1 MKGIK
6 NKKITL
12 ADLGGEWLSF
22 NRNSLKKSSFQTY
35 EYLFKKHI
43 LNSGLSYFPIGKITA
58 EDIVRYSD
66 ELLDSNLSPKT
77 INCILLTLNRI
88 FKYAEEV
95 YGFMPPKVGY
105 VKDIK
110 REMRVLSTDEQSR
123 LERCLKYK
131 PDNYKTGML
140 FALYTGVRIGELCAL
155 RWGDIRHGTVRI
167 NKTMHR
173 LKDEHGKSV
182 VIIDKPKTESSNR
195 TIPLPDFLAEIVEN
209 MRRNDDEFIL
219 SCERVARVEPRL
231 MQKKFKKTAEECG
244 LEGVTFHTLRHTF
257 ATRCIECGFDPKT
270 LSEILGHSDV
280 KTTLNRYVHC
290 SLELKKNSMNLLSR
304 IAV

>member
-1 MKGIK
+1 MMGIK
-6 NKKITL
+6 TKKITL
-12 ADLGGEWLSF
+12 ENLGGEWLSF

-35 EYLFKKHI
+35 EYLFDKHI
-43 LNSGLSYFPIGKITA
+43 LHSELSYFPIGKITT
-58 EDIVRYSD
+58 EDIVSYSD
-66 ELLDSNLSPKT
+66 ELLNSNLSPKT
-77 INCILLTLNRI
+77 VNCILMTINQI
-88 FKYAEEV
+88 FKYAKEM
-95 YGFMPPKVGY
+95 YGFKPPKIRY

-110 REMRVLSTDEQSR
+110 REMRVLSAAEQSR
-123 LERCLKYK
+123 LERYLKEE

-140 FALYTGVRIGELCAL
+140 FALYTGVRIGELCAIK
-155 RWGDIRHGTVRI
+155 WGDIRDGAVRI

-182 VIIDKPKTESSNR
+182 VMIDKPKTESSNR
-195 TIPLPDFLAEIVEN
+195 TIPLPDFLNEIVEN
-209 MRRNDDEFIL
+209 MRGDDESFFL
-219 SCERVARVEPRL
+219 SSERVLRVEPRL
-231 MQKKFKKTAEECG
+231 MQKRFKKAAEDCG

-257 ATRCIECGFDPKT
+257 ATRCIECGFDAKT

>member
-1 MKGIK
+1 MVC
-6 NKKITL
+6 
-12 ADLGGEWLSF
+12 LGNEWLAF
-22 NRNSLKKSSFQTY
+22 YRNSFKKSSFQTY

-43 LNSGLSYFPIGKITA
+43 LNSGLSYFPIGKITT
-58 EDIVRYSD
+58 EDIVSYSD
-66 ELLDSNLSPKT
+66 DLLNSNLSPKT
-77 INCILLTLNRI
+77 VNCILMTINQI
-88 FKYAEEV
+88 FKYAKEM
-95 YGFMPPKVGY
+95 YGFKPPKIRY

-110 REMRVLSTDEQSR
+110 REMRVLSAAEQSR
-123 LERCLKYK
+123 LERYLKAE

-140 FALYTGVRIGELCAL
+140 FALYTGVRIGELCAIK
-155 RWGDIRHGTVRI
+155 WGDIRDGTVKI

-182 VIIDKPKTESSNR
+182 VMIDKPKTESSNR
-195 TIPLPDFLAEIVEN
+195 TIPLPDFLNEIVEN
-209 MRRNDDEFIL
+209 MRGDDESFFL
-219 SCERVARVEPRL
+219 SSERVLRVEPRL
-231 MQKKFKKTAEECG
+231 MQKRFKKAAEDCG

-257 ATRCIECGFDPKT
+257 ATRCIECGFDAKT